1 MQNTQSIKDKS
12 PYLSIDGRKVLERTL
27 LLLTAVSCILL
38 AYPIVFADSDVNEYY
53 FSGIKIL
60 EGDLFIAVFN
70 PPVENIQVYVTT
82 SGGRGYSYALLTN
95 RSLAIPEVM
104 GYSSTVQLVSRDQ
117 AANVT
122 VVFDSKNTTKVIY
135 GVLTNNKTY
144 YVQASTRSY
153 VFSEGILFI
162 FSPQVTMPPGK
173 SKITFNIDTVTIRR
187 EGGFQIRLPPL
198 ATVIPALITIL
209 FLAYINAYVIIDTYY
224 LSQKEELSIGRKAS
238 VVLLLII
245 SAIAIYWLFGFI
257 F

>member
-1 MQNTQSIKDKS
+1 M
-12 PYLSIDGRKVLERTL
+12 ERIIL
-27 LLLTAVSCILL
+27 PTAILYILL
-38 AYPIVFADSDVNEYY
+38 VYLIAAANSDVNEYS

-104 GYSSTVQLVSRDQ
+104 GYGSTVQLVSRDQ
-117 AANVT
+117 TANIT
-122 VVFDSKNTTKVIY
+122 IVFDSKNVTKVIY
-135 GVLTNNKTY
+135 GVLTNNNTY

-153 VFSEGILFI
+153 VFSEGILFV
-162 FSPQVTMPPGK
+162 FSPQITMPPGK
-173 SKITFNIDTVTIRR
+173 SKITFNIHTVTARR

-198 ATVIPALITIL
+198 ATTIPVLMVILSL
-209 FLAYINAYVIIDTYY
+209 VYLNAYVIIDAYY

-245 SAIAIYWLFGFI
+245 SAIVIYWLFGFI